1 MNRRE
6 WLKLMLTGAA
16 GLALDVDKLLWIPG
30 QKTIFIPSSRSLSYS
45 QVIIAE
51 WERIMPNINKL
62 FDRDDVF
69 YRAITDH
76 NIEYI
81 SKREMKIPLI
91 IKPGES
97 E

>member
-16 GLALDVDKLLWIPG
+16 GLTLDVDKLLWIPG
-30 QKTIFIPSSRSLSYS
+30 QKKIFIPSDKSLSYS
-45 QVIIAE
+45 QIVIAE
-51 WERIMPNINKL
+51 WERIMPNIDKL
-62 FDRDDVF
+62 FDRDDTF
-69 YRAITDH
+69 YRAIRDH
-76 NIEYI
+76 NVKCI